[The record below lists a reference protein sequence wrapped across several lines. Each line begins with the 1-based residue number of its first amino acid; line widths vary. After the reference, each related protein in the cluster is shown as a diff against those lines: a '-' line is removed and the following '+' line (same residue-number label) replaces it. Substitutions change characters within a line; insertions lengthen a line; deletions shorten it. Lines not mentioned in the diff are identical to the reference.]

1 MRISDWSS
9 DVCSSDLPSGYIVT
23 NHHVIADADE
33 VEVVLSDGPSLDA
46 TIVGSDKD
54 TDLALLKVEAK
65 NPLTS
70 TAWGDSDATRIGDWV
85 VAIGNRFGLGGKVPA
100 GIVSVRSRDINA
112 GRYDNIIQTEVAINT
127 SNSGG
132 PMFDR

>member
-33 VEVVLSDGPSLDA
+33 VEVVLSVGTSLDA

-54 TDLALLKVEAK
+54 TDLALLQVQAK
-65 NPLTS
+65 KPLPS
-70 TAWGDSDATRIGDWV
+70 TALGDSDAPRIGEWLFP
-85 VAIGNRFGLGGKVPA
+85 IGNPFCLGGTVTA
-100 GIVSVRSRDINA
+100 GIAPSRSRQN
-112 GRYDNIIQTEVAINT
+112 GRAHSRATVCHIVSFLVVPLLI
-127 SNSGG
+127 
-132 PMFDR
+132 F